1 MQKASAG
8 RTPRRLVVA
17 SGCVGLGQCQGTSR
31 GGRERRAGAQQQLEC
46 FSLGPGPP
54 T

>member
-8 RTPRRLVVA
+8 RTPRRLVAA
-17 SGCVGLGQCQGTSR
+17 SGCVGLAQCQGTSR
-31 GGRERRAGAQQQLEC
+31 GGRERLAGAQQRLGC
-46 FSLGPGPP
+46 FSRGPGSP